1 MAVHTIPYATL
12 PSGQDVYRYV
22 LSDRTGM
29 TASLTDLGATLL
41 SLEVPSAQGTL
52 TDVVLGYADVQD
64 YLVNDPNLG
73 TVVGRNANRIAR
85 GRFELAGRAC
95 QLACN
100 EYGNSLHSGPDMW
113 KTRVWE
119 AQVHDDA
126 VTFLLESPDGDQGF
140 PGDVAVRVTYALDDG
155 ALVISYEAEARQ
167 TTVINLTNH
176 SYFNLN
182 GHAAGDVGGHTL
194 QLFADSWLPIDEHG
208 IPTGEVARVGRT
220 PMDFR
225 EPWALAEGLDSA
237 FPALRAAGGYDHN
250 YCVGERAGELRRVAR
265 LVGDA
270 SHIAMDVETDLPG
283 LQLYT
288 ANQLQECVG
297 KDGATY
303 GRHQAVCLET
313 QYWPDAVNHADW
325 DQPVFGPDRPYHSVT
340 AYRFGL
346 A

>member
-1 MAVHTIPYATL
+1 
-12 PSGQDVYRYV
+12 
-22 LSDRTGM
+22 
-29 TASLTDLGATLL
+29 
-41 SLEVPSAQGTL
+41 
-52 TDVVLGYADVQD
+52 
-64 YLVNDPNLG
+64 
-73 TVVGRNANRIAR
+73 
-85 GRFELAGRAC
+85 
-95 QLACN
+95 
-100 EYGNSLHSGPDMW
+100 
-113 KTRVWE
+113 
-119 AQVHDDA
+119 
-126 VTFLLESPDGDQGF
+126 
-140 PGDVAVRVTYALDDG
+140 
-155 ALVISYEAEARQ
+155 
-167 TTVINLTNH
+167 
-176 SYFNLN
+176 
-182 GHAAGDVGGHTL
+182 
-194 QLFADSWLPIDEHG
+194 
-208 IPTGEVARVGRT
+208 
-220 PMDFR
+220 MDFR

-288 ANQLQECVG
+288 ANQLKECVG